1 MTSRIRVLGGIRQ
14 VLVSGELSHKIHM
27 KHLLMPKEDLYF
39 PAPEVDHI
47 TAMGTPNCQT
57 FIELKGDFVL
67 YVSGY
72 VPSLDM
78 WRFLI
83 VSKNEVPF

>member
-14 VLVSGELSHKIHM
+14 VLVTAELSHKIHM
-27 KHLLMPKEDLYF
+27 KHLLMPKEELYF

-47 TAMGTPNCQT
+47 TAMGMPKCQT
-57 FIELKGDFVL
+57 HIELKGDFVL
-67 YVSGY
+67 YVLGY

-78 WRFLI
+78 WKFL
-83 VSKNEVPF
+83 VVHKDEDPF